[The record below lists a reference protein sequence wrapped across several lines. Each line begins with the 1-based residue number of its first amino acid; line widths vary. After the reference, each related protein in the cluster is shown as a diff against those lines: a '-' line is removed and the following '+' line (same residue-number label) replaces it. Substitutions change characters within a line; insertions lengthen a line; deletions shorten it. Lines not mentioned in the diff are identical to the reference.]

1 MNMKDKLEKFII
13 ENRRE
18 FDTENPGKAVWRNIE
33 SNLGWRNPVGISIL
47 WKAAAVFF
55 FALSSFLFYERWGS
69 SDFSQQIVFDQDFS
83 VTEQFYVS
91 QINEMKD
98 EIDLLLASDIDV
110 DGTFKEDLGKL
121 DAMYLVLKDN
131 LSENPSKGVIDAL
144 VLNLIMKIDLLN
156 DKLLEIEEV
165 SDEDSRINRSI

>member
-1 MNMKDKLEKFII
+1 MKDKIEKFII
-13 ENRRE
+13 ENRKD
-18 FDTENPGKAVWRNIE
+18 FDSESPAKDAWRNIE
-33 SNLGWRNPVGISIL
+33 SNMGWGKSVGISIL

-55 FALSSFLFYERWGS
+55 FALSSFLLFERGGS
-69 SDFSQQIVFDQDFS
+69 SDSPQRIAIDEDFS
-83 VTEQFYVS
+83 VTEQFYIS

-110 DGTFKEDLGKL
+110 DGSFKEDLGKL

-131 LSENPSKGVIDAL
+131 LSQNPTKGVIDAL

-165 SDEDSRINRSI
+165 AEDSYLDRSI